1 MLALIIGFLSFV
13 SPANGSEK
21 NHDVIIVSDSV
32 KRPLKKR
39 THAEDTTGVF
49 LNINR
54 IFIIGNRITRDQII
68 LRELTLKAG
77 DVIYSTEVP
86 GILDLDR
93 KKLIN
98 TRLFNTVAIRVL
110 ELDSTNVD
118 LLVDLNER
126 WYTFPAPIFE
136 LADRNFNEW
145 WQNYNHDF
153 RRVNYGLRL
162 YQYNMRGRNET
173 LRFHAQ
179 IGFQRKFELHYRFP
193 YIDKRQKHGLSTE
206 FTYQET
212 KNLAIR
218 TDDHKY
224 TFLKFN
230 DLLRTDKV
238 AALTYTYRKSFYKTH
253 SVKYEFR
260 RTEIADTVKALNPNY
275 IKGETRKELRYNY
288 ITYQFNADHRDF
300 IAYPLK
306 GFHLQANFTRTGL
319 IASDDVK
326 KWEGHFTYSNY
337 LELGKKFFLSNNA
350 TVYASTPNDLS
361 YVNYG
366 VLGLRRQF
374 VRGYEVY
381 VIEGQ
386 HFFLNKTTFKK
397 LIFSNTYHW
406 GLMPIEQFRH
416 IPLAIYLK
424 TYFDIGA
431 VENYPDYEAA
441 NINTRLSDKL
451 LSGAGFGVD
460 VVGSYDIVLRF
471 EYTFNAE
478 GERGFFFH
486 LRREF

>member
-1 MLALIIGFLSFV
+1 MLALIIGFLSLF
-13 SPANGSEK
+13 SPASGAKE
-21 NHDVIIVSDSV
+21 NHDVTIHADSL

-39 THAEDTTGVF
+39 NIAEDTTGVF
-49 LNINR
+49 INIGR
-54 IFIIGNRITRDQII
+54 IFIIGNQITRDQII
-68 LRELTLKAG
+68 LRELTLKPG
-77 DVIYSTEVP
+77 DIIYSTEIP

-98 TRLFNTVAIRVL
+98 TRLFNTVDIRL
-110 ELDSTNVD
+110 LQLDSTHAD
-118 LLVDLNER
+118 ILVDLNER

-136 LADRNFNEW
+136 LSDRNFNEW
-145 WQNYNHDF
+145 WQNYDHDF

-173 LRFHAQ
+173 LRLHAQ

-193 YIDKRQKHGLSTE
+193 YIDKKQKHGLTTE
-206 FTYQET
+206 FSYLET

-224 TFLKFN
+224 TFLKN
-230 DLLRTDKV
+230 QDILRTDKI

-253 SVKYEFR
+253 SLKYEFR
-260 RTEIADTVKALNPNY
+260 RMEIADTVKSLNENY
-275 IKGETRKELRYNY
+275 IKGEGQTELRYNY
-288 ITYQFNADHRDF
+288 LTYQFNADHRDF

-319 IASDDVK
+319 VASDDVK
-326 KWEGHFTYSNY
+326 KWEAHVTYSNY
-337 LELGKKFFLSNNA
+337 FDLGKKFFLSNNA
-350 TVYASTPNDLS
+350 IVYASTPDDLS
-361 YVNYG
+361 YANYG

-374 VRGYEVY
+374 VRGYEIY

-397 LIFSNTYHW
+397 RIFSNTYHW
-406 GLMPIEQFRH
+406 AQMPVKQFRH
-416 IPLAIYLK
+416 VPLSIYLK
-424 TYFDIGA
+424 TYFDIGG
-431 VENYPDYEAA
+431 VKNYPDYEAA
-441 NINTRLSDKL
+441 NFNTRLSNKL
-451 LSGAGFGVD
+451 LTGTGFGID
-460 VVGSYDIVLRF
+460 VVGSYDVVLRF

>member
-1 MLALIIGFLSFV
+1 MLALILGFLSFV
-13 SPANGSEK
+13 SPANGAEK
-21 NHDVIIVSDSV
+21 SHEVTIVADSV

-39 THAEDTTGVF
+39 NQPEDTTGVF

-68 LRELTLKAG
+68 LRELTLKPG

-98 TRLFNTVAIRVL
+98 TRLFNTVDIRIL
-110 ELDSTNVD
+110 QLDSTNVD

-136 LADRNFNEW
+136 LSDRNFNEW
-145 WQNYNHDF
+145 WQTYDHDF
-153 RRVNYGLRL
+153 SRVNYGLRL

-173 LRFHAQ
+173 LRLHAQ

-193 YIDKRQKHGLSTE
+193 YIDKKQKHGLSTE

-212 KNLAIR
+212 KNLAVR

-224 TFLKFN
+224 TFLKHT
-230 DLLRTDKV
+230 DILRTDKV
-238 AALTYTYRKSFYKTH
+238 AALTYTYRKTFYKTH
-253 SVKYEFR
+253 SLKYEFR

-275 IKGETRKELRYNY
+275 IKGETRTELRYNY

-319 IASDDVK
+319 LPNDDVQ
-326 KWEGHFTYSNY
+326 KWETYATYSIY
-337 LELGKKFFLSNNA
+337 LDLGKKFFLSNNA

-361 YVNYG
+361 YINYG

-374 VRGYEVY
+374 VRGYEIY

-386 HFFLNKTTFKK
+386 HFLMNKTTFKK
-397 LIFSNTYHW
+397 LIFSNVYHW
-406 GLMPIEQFRH
+406 GQMPIEQFRH

-424 TYFDIGA
+424 TYFDIGG
-431 VENYPDYEAA
+431 VKNYPDYEGT

-451 LSGAGFGVD
+451 LTGAGFGID
-460 VVGSYDIVLRF
+460 VVGSYDVVLRF